1 MGKRLHST
9 STIISAHES
18 SNFAGLRANFVF
30 YCFLQL
36 QHLPKES
43 QKHWLQQETYA
54 SVTTLAL
61 N

>member
-30 YCFLQL
+30 SHF
-36 QHLPKES
+36 
-43 QKHWLQQETYA
+43 
-54 SVTTLAL
+54 V
-61 N
+61 